1 MNKLNPSS
9 IKLIEEAV
17 EGEYNFI
24 KKEEIMEENI
34 ITLTIDGQEVKVKE
48 GTTILQAAK
57 QAGIDIPTLCFL
69 KDINEVG
76 DCRMCI
82 VEVEGRRGFA
92 TSCIQTVEE
101 GMVVHT
107 HTQNVL
113 EARHVILDLIIS
125 NHAKDCL
132 TCTRSGNC
140 ELQTLATKFNVLNI
154 EFEGERTEH
163 KVDDLSPSIVR
174 DFNKCILCRRCV
186 AACKNVQKI
195 GAIDCINRGFESC
208 ISTVGD
214 HSLNDVNCTFCGQ
227 CIEACPTGALHE
239 KETINDVWVKLKDPE
254 TTVIVQTAPAVR
266 VALGEEFGMPIGTNV
281 VGKMVTALKRLGFNK
296 VFDTNTG
303 ADLTIMEEAN
313 EFIERFTKNDNLPL
327 ITSCSPGWV
336 KYIEMNY
343 PELLPHLSSC
353 KSPHQMF
360 GAILKTYYAKRE
372 GLDPAKMYVVSVMPC
387 IAKKF
392 ERQRPEMKEDDLYD
406 VDNVITT
413 RELARMIKQANKKK
427 KKLEDSNFD
436 SPMGEASGA
445 GAIFGTTGGVMEA
458 ALRTAQDTLTGKDLA
473 KIDFEQVRGGE
484 GIKRATINIAG
495 KEINVV
501 AASGL
506 ANARTILEEIKSG
519 KANYQFVEIM
529 ACPGGCIM
537 GGGQPIK
544 SSKIRSE
551 VDVRKLRADALY
563 SIDERSIVR
572 KSHEN
577 PVMKKLYKDFLEKP
591 GSEIAEKLLHTTY
604 TKREKYNI

>member
-1 MNKLNPSS
+1 M
-9 IKLIEEAV
+9 E
-17 EGEYNFI
+17 
-24 KKEEIMEENI
+24 KELVN
-34 ITLTIDGQEVKVKE
+34 LTIDNQKITVEK
-48 GTTILQAAK
+48 GTTILEAAK

-69 KDINEVG
+69 KEINEVG

-107 HTQNVL
+107 HTPNVL

-140 ELQTLATKFNVLNI
+140 ELQALATKFNVLNV
-154 EFEGERTEH
+154 EFPGEMTKH

-239 KETINDVWVKLKDPE
+239 KETINDVWVKLKDPDAY
-254 TTVIVQTAPAVR
+254 VIVQTAPAVR

-281 VGKMVTALKRLGFNK
+281 KGKMITALKRLGFDK

-303 ADLTIMEEAN
+303 ADFTIMEEAT
-313 EFIERFTKNDNLPL
+313 EFVERFKNNDNLPM

-336 KYIEMNY
+336 KFIEMNY

-360 GAILKTYYAKRE
+360 GAICKTYFAKKQ
-372 GLDPAKMYVVSVMPC
+372 GIDPKKIYMVSVMPC

-392 ERQRPEMKEDDLYD
+392 ESKRLEMENDGLRD

-413 RELARMIKQANKKK
+413 RELARMIKQANIEFE
-427 KKLEDSNFD
+427 KLEDSQFD
-436 SPMGEASGA
+436 DPMGEATGA

-458 ALRTAQDTLTGKDLA
+458 ALRTAQDILSGKDLE
-473 KIDFEQVRGGE
+473 KINFEQVRGGE
-484 GIKRATINIAG
+484 GIKRATVNVAG
-495 KEINVV
+495 KDLNVV

-506 ANARTILEEIKSG
+506 ANARKILDEIKEG

-544 SSKIRSE
+544 SSKIRAE
-551 VDVRKLRADALY
+551 VDIRKLRADALY
-563 SIDERSIVR
+563 TIDEKSVIR

-577 PVMKKLYKDFLEKP
+577 PALKTIYKEYLGKP
-591 GSEIAEKLLHTTY
+591 GGHLAHKLLHTTY
-604 TKREKYNI
+604 QERKKYNI

>member
-1 MNKLNPSS
+1 MNKEL
-9 IKLIEEAV
+9 V
-17 EGEYNFI
+17 
-24 KKEEIMEENI
+24 
-34 ITLTIDGQEVKVKE
+34 TLTIDAQEVKVEK

-101 GMVVHT
+101 GMSVHT
-107 HTQNVL
+107 NTQNVL

-140 ELQTLATKFNVLNI
+140 ELQNLATKFNISKV
-154 EFEGERTEH
+154 EFEGEKLEH
-163 KVDDLSPSIVR
+163 KIDDLSPSIVR

-186 AACKNVQKI
+186 AACKNVQEI

-208 ISTVGD
+208 ISTVGA
-214 HSLNDVNCTFCGQ
+214 HSLNDVNCTNCGQ

-239 KETINDVWVKLKDPE
+239 KETIDEVWLKLKDPD
-254 TTVIVQTAPAVR
+254 TYVIAQTAPAVR
-266 VALGEEFGMPIGTNV
+266 VALGEEFDMPIGSNV
-281 VGKMVTALKRLGFNK
+281 TGKMITALKRLGFDK

-303 ADLTIMEEAN
+303 ADFTIMEEAN
-313 EFIERFTKNDNLPL
+313 EFIKRFQEKEHLPML
-327 ITSCSPGWV
+327 TSCSPGWV
-336 KYIEMNY
+336 KYIEMNE
-343 PELLPHLSSC
+343 PELLPHLSTC
-353 KSPHQMF
+353 KSPHQML
-360 GAILKTYYAKRE
+360 GALLKTYYAKKE
-372 GLDPAKMYVVSVMPC
+372 GIPPEKIYVVSVMPC

-392 ERQRPEMKEDDLYD
+392 ERQRVEMKNNGLYD

-413 RELARMIKQANKKK
+413 RELSRMIKQANIEFI
-427 KKLEDSNFD
+427 KLEDSEFD
-436 SPMGEASGA
+436 SPMGEATGA
-445 GAIFGTTGGVMEA
+445 AAIFGTTGGVMEA
-458 ALRTAQDTLTGKDLA
+458 ALRTAQDTLTGKDLE
-473 KIDFEQVRGGE
+473 KIDFEQVRGGD
-484 GIKRATINIAG
+484 GIKKATINIAG
-495 KEINVV
+495 TDIKVV

-506 ANARTILEEIKSG
+506 ANAKEILEEIKSG
-519 KANYQFVEIM
+519 KADYQFVEIM
-529 ACPGGCIM
+529 ACPGGCVM

-563 SIDERSIVR
+563 TIDEKSTIR

-577 PVMKKLYKDFLEKP
+577 PVIKKIYQEFLEKP
-591 GSEIAEKLLHTTY
+591 GSEQAEKLLHTSY
-604 TKREKYNI
+604 QAREKYQI

>member
-1 MNKLNPSS
+1 
-9 IKLIEEAV
+9 
-17 EGEYNFI
+17 
-24 KKEEIMEENI
+24 MEEELVN
-34 ITLTIDGQEVKVKE
+34 LTIDNQKISVKK
-48 GTTILQAAK
+48 GTTILEAAK
-57 QAGIDIPTLCFL
+57 KAGIDIPTLCFL
-69 KDINEVG
+69 KEINEVG

-107 HTQNVL
+107 HTPNVL

-140 ELQTLATKFNVLNI
+140 ELQMLATKFNVLNV
-154 EFEGERTEH
+154 EFPGEMSKH
-163 KVDDLSPSIVR
+163 KVDDLSPAIVR

-186 AACKNVQKI
+186 AACKNVQQI

-239 KETINDVWVKLKDPE
+239 KETINDVWVKLKDPDSY
-254 TTVIVQTAPAVR
+254 VVVQTAPAVR
-266 VALGEEFGMPIGTNV
+266 VALGEEFGMKIGTNV
-281 VGKMVTALKRLGFNK
+281 TGKMVTALKRLGFDK

-303 ADLTIMEEAN
+303 ADFTIMEEAN
-313 EFIERFTKNDNLPL
+313 EFIKRFKNEDELPM
-327 ITSCSPGWV
+327 ITSCCPGWI
-336 KYIEMNY
+336 KYIESNY

-360 GAILKTYYAKRE
+360 GEIVKTYFAKKE
-372 GLDPAKMYVVSVMPC
+372 NIDPKKIYMVSVMPC

-392 ERQRPEMKEDDLYD
+392 ESKRDEMQNDGLMD

-413 RELARMIKQANKKK
+413 RELARMIKQANIEFTE
-427 KKLEDSNFD
+427 LEDSEFD
-436 SPMGEASGA
+436 NPMGEATGA
-445 GAIFGTTGGVMEA
+445 AAIFGTTGGVMEA
-458 ALRTAQDTLTGKDLA
+458 ALRTAQDILTGEDLE
-473 KIDFEQVRGGE
+473 KINFEQVRGGD
-484 GIKRATINIAG
+484 GIKKATINIAG
-495 KEINVV
+495 KDIKVV

-506 ANARTILEEIKSG
+506 ANAKKIMEEIKNG
-519 KANYQFVEIM
+519 EADYKFVEIM
-529 ACPGGCIM
+529 ACPGGCVM

-544 SSKIRSE
+544 TSKIRAN
-551 VDVRKLRADALY
+551 VDVRKLRAESLY
-563 SIDERSIVR
+563 SIDERSVIR

-577 PVMKKLYKDFLEKP
+577 PILKKIYEEYLHNP
-591 GSEIAEKLLHTTY
+591 GSEEAEKILHTTY
-604 TKREKYNI
+604 HKREKYNI

>member
-1 MNKLNPSS
+1 MKDNS
-9 IKLIEEAV
+9 
-17 EGEYNFI
+17 
-24 KKEEIMEENI
+24 
-34 ITLTIDGQEVKVKE
+34 ITLTIDGIKVNVPK
-48 GTTILQAAK
+48 GTTILEAAK
-57 QAGIDIPTLCFL
+57 HAGIDIPTLCFL
-69 KDINEVG
+69 KDINEMG

-107 HTQNVL
+107 HTPNVL

-140 ELQTLATKFNVLNI
+140 ELQSLAVKFNVLKV
-154 EFEGERTEH
+154 EFPGEMTKH
-163 KVDDLSPSIVR
+163 KIDDVSPSIVR

-195 GAIDCINRGFESC
+195 GAIDCIKRGFESC

-214 HSLNDVNCTFCGQ
+214 HSLNDVNCTNCGQ
-227 CIEACPTGALHE
+227 CIQACPTGALHE
-239 KETINDVWVKLKDPE
+239 KETIDDVWVKLKDPD
-254 TTVIVQTAPAVR
+254 TYVVVQTAPAVR

-281 VGKMVTALKRLGFNK
+281 TGKMVTVLKRLGFDK

-303 ADLTIMEEAN
+303 ADFTIMEEAN
-313 EFIERFTKNDNLPL
+313 EFIERIKENDNLPM

-343 PELLPHLSSC
+343 PELLPHLSTC

-360 GAILKTYYAKRE
+360 GALIKTYFAKKE
-372 GLDPAKMYVVSVMPC
+372 GIPPEKIYMVSVMPC

-392 ERQRPEMKEDDLYD
+392 ERQRSEMKNEGLYD

-413 RELARMIKQANKKK
+413 RELSRMIKQANIEFD
-427 KKLEDSNFD
+427 KLEDSTFD
-436 SPMGEASGA
+436 SPMGEATGA
-445 GAIFGTTGGVMEA
+445 AAIFGTTGGVMEA
-458 ALRTAQDTLTGKDLA
+458 ALRTAQDVLTGKDLP
-473 KIDFEQVRGGE
+473 KIEFDQIRGGD
-484 GIKRATINIAG
+484 GIKRATVNIAG
-495 KEINVV
+495 KDIKVV

-506 ANARTILEEIKSG
+506 ANAQKIMEEIKIG
-519 KANYQFVEIM
+519 KADYQFVEIM
-529 ACPGGCIM
+529 ACPGGCVM

-544 SSKIRSE
+544 SSKIRRE
-551 VDVRKLRADALY
+551 VDVRKLRSDSLY
-563 SIDERSIVR
+563 TIDEKSTIR

-577 PVMKKLYKDFLEKP
+577 PVVKKIYKEYLEEP
-591 GSEIAEKLLHTTY
+591 GSYRAHKLLHTHY
-604 TKREKYNI
+604 LERPKYNV

>member
-1 MNKLNPSS
+1 MD
-9 IKLIEEAV
+9 
-17 EGEYNFI
+17 
-24 KKEEIMEENI
+24 ENL
-34 ITLTIDGQEVKVKE
+34 ITLTIDGQKVKAKE

-107 HTQNVL
+107 HTPNVL

-140 ELQTLATKFNVLNI
+140 ELQTLAVKFNVLNV
-154 EFEGERTEH
+154 EFEGERTKH
-163 KVDDLSPSIVR
+163 KVDNISPSIER
-174 DFNKCILCRRCV
+174 DFNKCILCRRCI

-195 GAIDCINRGFESC
+195 GAIDCISRGFESC

-214 HSLNDVNCTFCGQ
+214 KSLNDVNCTFCGQ

-239 KETINDVWVKLKDPE
+239 KETINDVWVKLKDKD
-254 TTVIVQTAPAVR
+254 TYVIVQTAPAVR
-266 VALGEEFGMPIGTNV
+266 VALGEEFGMDIGTNV
-281 VGKMVTALKRLGFNK
+281 TGKMVTALKRLGFDK

-303 ADLTIMEEAN
+303 ADFTIMEEAN
-313 EFIERFTKNDNLPL
+313 EFVQRIQNNGVLPM

-336 KYIEMNY
+336 RYIEMNY
-343 PELLPHLSSC
+343 PELLPHLSTC
-353 KSPHQMF
+353 KSPHEML
-360 GAILKTYYAKRE
+360 GAILKTYYAKKE
-372 GLDPAKMYVVSVMPC
+372 GIDPKNIYVVSVMPC

-392 ERQRPEMKEDDLYD
+392 ERQRDELKNNDLYN

-413 RELARMIKQANKKK
+413 RELSRMIKQANIEFN
-427 KKLEDSNFD
+427 KLEDSEFD
-436 SPMGEASGA
+436 LPLGEATGA

-458 ALRTAQDTLTGKDLA
+458 ALRTAQDTLTGKDL
-473 KIDFEQVRGGE
+473 KEIDFKEVRGGK
-484 GIKRATINIAG
+484 GIKKSKVNIAG
-495 KEINVV
+495 KDLKVV

-506 ANARTILEEIKSG
+506 ANAKEILEEIKNK
-519 KANYQFVEIM
+519 KADYQFVEIM
-529 ACPGGCIM
+529 ACPGGCVM

-544 SSKIRSE
+544 SSKIQSE

-563 SIDERSIVR
+563 SIDEKSVIR

-577 PVMKKLYKDFLEKP
+577 PVINKVYDEFLEKP
-591 GSEIAEKLLHTTY
+591 GSHIAHELLHTSY
-604 TKREKYNI
+604 KKREKYI

>member
-1 MNKLNPSS
+1 M
-9 IKLIEEAV
+9 
-17 EGEYNFI
+17 
-24 KKEEIMEENI
+24 
-34 ITLTIDGQEVKVKE
+34 ITLTIDNQKVQVKE
-48 GTTILQAAK
+48 GTTILEAAK
-57 QAGIDIPTLCFL
+57 QAGINIPTLCFL

-107 HTQNVL
+107 HTPNVL

-140 ELQTLATKFNVLNI
+140 ELQALAVKFNVLNV
-154 EFEGERTEH
+154 EFPGEMSKH
-163 KVDDLSPSIVR
+163 KIDDLSPSIVR

-186 AACKNVQKI
+186 AACKNVQGV
-195 GAIDCINRGFESC
+195 GAIDCINRGFHSC

-214 HSLNDVNCTFCGQ
+214 KSLNDVNCTNCGQ
-227 CIEACPTGALHE
+227 CIQACPTGALHE
-239 KETINDVWVKLKDPE
+239 KETINDVWVKLKDPG
-254 TTVIVQTAPAVR
+254 TYVVVQTAPAVR

-281 VGKMVTALKRLGFNK
+281 TGKMVTSLKRLGFNK

-303 ADLTIMEEAN
+303 ADFTIMEEAH
-313 EFIERFTKNDNLPL
+313 EFIKRLQENDTLPM

-343 PELLPHLSSC
+343 PELLPHLSTC
-353 KSPHQMF
+353 KSPHEMF
-360 GAILKTYYAKRE
+360 GALIKTYFAKKE
-372 GLDPAKMYVVSVMPC
+372 GIDPNKIYVVSVMPC

-392 ERQRPEMKEDDLYD
+392 ERQRAEMKNEGLYN

-413 RELARMIKQANKKK
+413 RELARMIKQANIDFE
-427 KKLEDSNFD
+427 KLEDSTFD
-436 SPMGEASGA
+436 NPMGEATGA
-445 GAIFGTTGGVMEA
+445 AAIFGTTGGVMEA
-458 ALRTAQDTLTGKDLA
+458 ALRTAQDTLTGEDLE
-473 KIDFEQVRGGE
+473 KIDFEQVRGGD
-484 GIKRATINIAG
+484 GIKKATVNIAG
-495 KEINVV
+495 KDIKIV

-506 ANARTILEEIKSG
+506 KNAQKILEEIKQG
-519 KANYQFVEIM
+519 KADYQFVEIM
-529 ACPGGCIM
+529 ACPGGCVM

-544 SSKIRSE
+544 SSKIRAE
-551 VDVRKLRADALY
+551 VDVRKLRADSLY
-563 SIDERSIVR
+563 TIDEKSTIR

-577 PVMKKLYKDFLEKP
+577 PIVKQIYDEFLEKP
-591 GSEIAEKLLHTTY
+591 GSYRAHKLLHTEY
-604 TKREKYNI
+604 IERPKYIMENNE

>member
-1 MNKLNPSS
+1 
-9 IKLIEEAV
+9 
-17 EGEYNFI
+17 
-24 KKEEIMEENI
+24 MEEKMIN
-34 ITLTIDGQEVKVKE
+34 LTIDDQKISVPK

-69 KDINEVG
+69 KEINEVG

-82 VEVEGRRGFA
+82 VEVEGRKGFA

-107 HTQNVL
+107 HTPNVL

-125 NHAKDCL
+125 NHSKDCL

-140 ELQTLATKFNVLNI
+140 ELQSLATKFNVLQV

-163 KVDDLSPSIVR
+163 EIDDLSPSIVR

-239 KETINDVWVKLKDPE
+239 KETINDVWTKLKDPDSI
-254 TTVIVQTAPAVR
+254 VIVQTAPAVR
-266 VALGEEFGMPIGTNV
+266 VALGEEFGMGIGINV
-281 VGKMVTALKRLGFNK
+281 TGKMVTALKRLGFDK

-313 EFIERFTKNDNLPL
+313 EFINRFKNNDNLPM

-353 KSPHQMF
+353 KSPHEMF
-360 GAILKTYYAKRE
+360 GAIIKTYYAKKE
-372 GLDPAKMYVVSVMPC
+372 NIDPKKIYVVSVMPC

-392 ERQRPEMKEDDLYD
+392 ERQREEMKEEELFD

-413 RELARMIKQANKKK
+413 RELARMIKQANIEFD
-427 KKLEDSNFD
+427 KLEDSKFD
-436 SPMGEASGA
+436 SPMGEATGA
-445 GAIFGTTGGVMEA
+445 GAIFGVTGGVMEA
-458 ALRTAQDTLTGKDLA
+458 ALRTAQDTLTGESLSQ
-473 KIDFEQVRGGE
+473 IDFEEVRGTQN
-484 GIKRATINIAG
+484 IKRATIEIDG
-495 KEINVV
+495 KEIKVV

-506 ANARTILEEIKSG
+506 ANAKTILEEIKQG
-519 KANYQFVEIM
+519 KADYQFVEIM

-544 SSKIRSE
+544 SSKIQAE
-551 VDVRKLRADALY
+551 VDVKKLRAQALY
-563 SIDERSIVR
+563 SIDEKSVIR

-577 PVMKKLYKDFLEKP
+577 PVMKKIYKEFLGKP
-591 GSEIAEKLLHTTY
+591 GSELAEELLHTAY
-604 TKREKYNI
+604 EKREKYNI

>member
-1 MNKLNPSS
+1 
-9 IKLIEEAV
+9 
-17 EGEYNFI
+17 
-24 KKEEIMEENI
+24 MEEKLV
-34 ITLTIDGQEVKVKE
+34 TLTIDGETIKVKE

-57 QAGIDIPTLCFL
+57 KAGIDIPTLCFL

-92 TSCIQTVEE
+92 TSCIEKVKE

-107 HTQNVL
+107 HTPNVL
-113 EARHVILDLIIS
+113 EARRVILDLIIS
-125 NHAKDCL
+125 NHHKDCL

-140 ELQTLATKFNVLNI
+140 ELQVLATKFNVLNV
-154 EFEGERTEH
+154 EYPGEMSKHRI
-163 KVDDLSPSIVR
+163 DDKSPAIVR

-186 AACKNVQKI
+186 ATCKNVQGI

-227 CIEACPTGALHE
+227 CIQSCPTGALHE
-239 KETINDVWVKLKDPE
+239 KESLNEVWVKLKDPD
-254 TTVIVQTAPAVR
+254 TYVVVQTAPSIR
-266 VALGEEFGMPIGTNV
+266 VALGEEFGMDIGTNV
-281 VGKMVTALKRLGFNK
+281 EGKMITALKRLGFDK

-303 ADLTIMEEAN
+303 ADFTIMEEAN
-313 EFIERFTKNDNLPL
+313 EFVERFKAEDSLPMM
-327 ITSCSPGWV
+327 TSCCPGWV
-336 KYIEMNY
+336 RYVEENY

-360 GAILKTYYAKRE
+360 GALIKSYYAKKE
-372 GLDPAKMYVVSVMPC
+372 NIDPSKIYVVSVMPC

-392 ERQRPEMKEDDLYD
+392 ERERPEMKNNGLYD

-413 RELARMIKQANKKK
+413 RELAKMIKQANINFE
-427 KKLEDSNFD
+427 KLEDSKFD
-436 SPMGEASGA
+436 DPMGEATGA

-458 ALRTAQDTLTGKDLA
+458 ALRTAQDILTGKDLE
-473 KIDFEQVRGGE
+473 KIEFEAVRGGK
-484 GIKRATINIAG
+484 GIKKATVNIAG
-495 KEINVV
+495 KEIKVV

-506 ANARTILEEIKSG
+506 KNARKILEEIKQG
-519 KANYQFVEIM
+519 KADYQFIEIM

-551 VDVRKLRADALY
+551 VDVRKLRAESLY
-563 SIDERSIVR
+563 TIDEKSTIR

-577 PVMKKLYKDFLEKP
+577 PVLKKIYKDYLEEP
-591 GSEIAEKLLHTTY
+591 GSYRAHKLLHTHY
-604 TKREKYNI
+604 QERPKYNFET

>member
-1 MNKLNPSS
+1 
-9 IKLIEEAV
+9 
-17 EGEYNFI
+17 
-24 KKEEIMEENI
+24 MEENLV
-34 ITLTIDGQEVKVKE
+34 TLTIDDQEVKAPK

-107 HTQNVL
+107 HTPNVL

-125 NHAKDCL
+125 NHSKDCL

-140 ELQTLATKFNVLNI
+140 ELQALAVKFNVLNV
-154 EFEGERTEH
+154 EFEGERTKH
-163 KVDDLSPSIVR
+163 KIDDLSPSIVR

-186 AACKNVQKI
+186 AACKNVQEI

-227 CIEACPTGALHE
+227 CIQACPTGALHE
-239 KETINDVWVKLKDPE
+239 KETIDDVWIKLKDPD
-254 TTVIVQTAPAVR
+254 TYVIVQTAPAVR
-266 VALGEEFGMPIGTNV
+266 AALGEEFGMPIGTNV
-281 VGKMVTALKRLGFNK
+281 TGKMVTALKRLGFDK

-303 ADLTIMEEAN
+303 ADFTIMEEAN
-313 EFIERFTKNDNLPL
+313 EFIERLQTNDTLPM

-360 GAILKTYYAKRE
+360 GAILKTYYAKKE
-372 GLDPAKMYVVSVMPC
+372 GIDPNKIYVVSVMPC

-392 ERQRPEMKEDDLYD
+392 ERTRAEMKNEGFYD

-413 RELARMIKQANKKK
+413 RELSRMIKQANIEFE
-427 KKLEDSNFD
+427 KLEDDTFD
-436 SPMGEASGA
+436 NPMGEATGA
-445 GAIFGTTGGVMEA
+445 AAIFGTSGGVMEA
-458 ALRTAQDTLTGKDLA
+458 ALRTAQDTLTGKNLE
-473 KIDFEQVRGGE
+473 KINFEQVRGGE
-484 GIKRATINIAG
+484 GIKKATINING
-495 KEINVV
+495 KEIKVV

-506 ANARTILEEIKSG
+506 ANAKKILEEIKSG
-519 KANYQFVEIM
+519 KADYQFVEIM
-529 ACPGGCIM
+529 ACPGGCVM
-537 GGGQPIK
+537 GG
-544 SSKIRSE
+544 RST
-551 VDVRKLRADALY
+551 
-563 SIDERSIVR
+563 
-572 KSHEN
+572 N
-577 PVMKKLYKDFLEKP
+577 KKF
-591 GSEIAEKLLHTTY
+591 
-604 TKREKYNI
+604 

>member
-1 MNKLNPSS
+1 
-9 IKLIEEAV
+9 
-17 EGEYNFI
+17 
-24 KKEEIMEENI
+24 MEENMV
-34 ITLTIDGQEVKVKE
+34 TLTIDGETIKAKK

-107 HTQNVL
+107 HTPNVL
-113 EARHVILDLIIS
+113 EARRTVLDLIIS

-140 ELQTLATKFNVLNI
+140 ELQELATKFNVLHV
-154 EFEGERTEH
+154 EYPGEMTKH
-163 KVDDLSPSIVR
+163 KIDDKSPALVR

-186 AACKNVQKI
+186 ATCKNVQGI

-239 KETINDVWVKLKDPE
+239 KETIKEAWAELKDPD
-254 TTVIVQTAPAVR
+254 TYVIAQTAPSIR
-266 VALGEEFGMPIGTNV
+266 VALGEEFGMDIGTNV
-281 VGKMVTALKRLGFNK
+281 EGKMITALKRLGFNK

-303 ADLTIMEEAN
+303 ADFTIMEEAT
-313 EFIERFTKNDNLPL
+313 EFVERFKENAELPMM
-327 ITSCSPGWV
+327 TSCCPGWV
-336 KYIEMNY
+336 RYIEENY

-360 GAILKTYYAKRE
+360 GALLKTYYAKKE
-372 GLDPAKMYVVSVMPC
+372 NIDPSKIYVISIMPC
-387 IAKKF
+387 VAKKF
-392 ERQRPEMKEDDLYD
+392 EAIRPEMQNDGLYD

-413 RELARMIKQANKKK
+413 RELSRMIKQANIEFA
-427 KKLEDSNFD
+427 KLEDSEFD
-436 SPMGEASGA
+436 NPMGEATGA
-445 GAIFGTTGGVMEA
+445 AAIFGTTGGVMEA
-458 ALRTAQDTLTGKDLA
+458 ALRTAGDLLTGEDLE
-473 KIDFEQVRGGE
+473 KIDFKEVRGGK
-484 GIKRATINIAG
+484 GIKKATVNIAG
-495 KEINVV
+495 KEIKVV

-506 ANARTILEEIKSG
+506 KNAREILEEIKSG
-519 KANYQFVEIM
+519 KADYQFVEIM

-544 SSKIRSE
+544 SSKIRAD
-551 VDVRKLRADALY
+551 VDVRKLRSEALY
-563 SIDERSIVR
+563 TIDEKSTIR

-577 PVMKKLYKDFLEKP
+577 PVLKTIYKEYLGNP
-591 GSEIAEKLLHTTY
+591 GGELAHKLLHTHY
-604 TKREKYNI
+604 EKREKYNI